1 MPEILLRFREGFAYT
16 KDNSIRRKVITMA
29 RKALILYASVT
40 GNTEKIANCFREALE
55 EMNWAVDSIKI
66 TNQTNFVENPVFF
79 DEYDLLFVGS
89 PIMAGLPS
97 TLIGKNL
104 GLTASMPPRMYS
116 DRLIMPGLKRPET
129 PDYTPYAIEFAT
141 YGGTSTGPSECLAT
155 LAIEKL
161 YLENL
166 YIQTV
171 GQFACLG
178 TELHHASVDTIADDL
193 NMSVDLA
200 SELLARF
207 KKDPNAEEFKKYPPH
222 IRGKIRQAANMGEQ
236 GPIHEPPELAKM
248 SEEEKAMVKRAGV
261 MPAEREQRPNAD
273 DKEAAKI
280 FVRNVV
286 KGYFPSEQG
295 RREYG
300 GEYISIS

>member
-1 MPEILLRFREGFAYT
+1 
-16 KDNSIRRKVITMA
+16 MA

-40 GNTEKIANCFREALE
+40 GNTEKIAHCFREALE
-55 EMNWAVDSIKI
+55 EMNWTVDSIKI
-66 TNQTNFVENPVFF
+66 TNKTNFVEEPIFF
-79 DEYDLLFVGS
+79 DQYDLLFVGS

-116 DRLIMPGLKRPET
+116 DRLIMPGLKKPET
-129 PDYTPYAIEFAT
+129 PDYTPYAIEFTT

-166 YIQTV
+166 YIQTI

-222 IRGKIRQAANMGEQ
+222 IRGKIQQAANMGEQ
-236 GPIHEPPELAKM
+236 GPIHEPPEMAKM

-261 MPAEREQRPNAD
+261 MPAQREQRPNAD
-273 DKEAAKI
+273 DKEAARI

-286 KGYFPSEQG
+286 KGYFPGTEG
-295 RREYG
+295 RRDYG

>member
-1 MPEILLRFREGFAYT
+1 
-16 KDNSIRRKVITMA
+16 MA

-40 GNTEKIANCFREALE
+40 GNTEKIAGCFQEALE
-55 EMNWAVDSIKI
+55 EMNWQVDSIKI
-66 TNQTNFVENPVFF
+66 TNQTSFVENPIFF
-79 DEYDLLFVGS
+79 DLYDLLFVGS

-116 DRLIMPGLKRPET
+116 DRLIMPGLKRPES
-129 PDYTPYAIEFAT
+129 PDYTPYAIEFCT

-166 YIQTV
+166 YIQTI

-193 NMSVDLA
+193 GISVDLA
-200 SELLARF
+200 SELLSRF
-207 KKDPNAEEFKKYPPH
+207 KKDPKAEEFKKYPPH
-222 IRGKIRQAANMGEQ
+222 ILGKIRQAANMGEQ
-236 GPIHEPPELAKM
+236 GPIHEPPEMAKM
-248 SEEEKAMVKRAGV
+248 SPEEKALVKKAGV
-261 MPAEREQRPNAD
+261 MPHEREQRPNAD

-280 FVRNVV
+280 FIRNVV
-286 KGYFPSEQG
+286 KGYFPSETG

>member
-1 MPEILLRFREGFAYT
+1 
-16 KDNSIRRKVITMA
+16 MA

-55 EMNWAVDSIKI
+55 EMNWTVDSIKI
-66 TNQTNFVENPVFF
+66 TNKTNFVEEPIFF

-129 PDYTPYAIEFAT
+129 PDYTPYAIEFTT

-166 YIQTV
+166 YIQTI

-207 KKDPNAEEFKKYPPH
+207 KKDPQAEEFKKYPPH
-222 IRGKIRQAANMGEQ
+222 IRGKIQQAANMGEQ
-236 GPIHEPPELAKM
+236 GPIHEPPEMAKM
-248 SEEEKAMVKRAGV
+248 SEEEKTMVKRAGV

-286 KGYFPSEQG
+286 KGYFPGQEG

>member
-1 MPEILLRFREGFAYT
+1 M
-16 KDNSIRRKVITMA
+16 S
-29 RKALILYASVT
+29 RKALILCASVT

-55 EMNWAVDSIKI
+55 EMEWSVDLIKL
-66 TNQTNFVENPVFF
+66 TPKTNFVEEPVFF
-79 DEYDLLFVGS
+79 DQYDLLFVGS

-97 TLIGKNL
+97 TLLGKNL

-116 DRLIMPGLKRPET
+116 DRLIMPGLKKPTEK
-129 PDYTPYAIEFAT
+129 DYTPYAVVFCT

-171 GQFACLG
+171 GKFACLG

-193 NMSVDLA
+193 NMDVDLA

-207 KKDPNAEEFKKYPPH
+207 KEDPNAEEFKKYPPH
-222 IRGKIRQAANMGEQ
+222 IKGKLRQAANMGEQ
-236 GPIHEPPELAKM
+236 GPIHEPPEMANM
-248 SEEEKAMVKRAGV
+248 SEEEKALLRGPEGV
-261 MPAEREQRPNAD
+261 GPGVHPFQREQRPNAD
-273 DKEAAKI
+273 DKEAARA
-280 FVRNVV
+280 FVRNIV
-286 KGYFPSEQG
+286 KGYFPGAEG
-295 RREYG
+295 RRDYG
-300 GEYISIS
+300 GEYINIS

>member
-1 MPEILLRFREGFAYT
+1 
-16 KDNSIRRKVITMA
+16 MA

-55 EMNWAVDSIKI
+55 EMNWTVDSIKI
-66 TNQTNFVENPVFF
+66 TNKTNFVEEPIFF
-79 DEYDLLFVGS
+79 DQYDLLFVGS

-129 PDYTPYAIEFAT
+129 PDYTPYAIEFTT

-166 YIQTV
+166 YIQTI

-193 NMSVDLA
+193 GMSVDLA

-207 KKDPNAEEFKKYPPH
+207 KKDPQAEEFKKYPPH
-222 IRGKIRQAANMGEQ
+222 IRGKIQQAANMGEQ
-236 GPIHEPPELAKM
+236 GPIHEPPEMAKM
-248 SEEEKAMVKRAGV
+248 SEEEKALVKRAGV
-261 MPAEREQRPNAD
+261 MPAEREQRPNTD

-286 KGYFPSEQG
+286 KGYFPSETG

>member
-1 MPEILLRFREGFAYT
+1 
-16 KDNSIRRKVITMA
+16 MA

-40 GNTEKIANCFREALE
+40 GNTEKIAGYFQEALE
-55 EMNWAVDSIKI
+55 EMNWQVDSIKI
-66 TNQTNFVENPVFF
+66 TNQTSFVENPIFF
-79 DEYDLLFVGS
+79 DQYDLLFVGS

-116 DRLIMPGLKRPET
+116 DRLIMPGLKRPES
-129 PDYTPYAIEFAT
+129 PDYTPYAIEFCT

-166 YIQTV
+166 YIQTI

-193 NMSVDLA
+193 GISVDLA
-200 SELLARF
+200 SELLSRF
-207 KKDPNAEEFKKYPPH
+207 KKDPKAEEFKKYPPH
-222 IRGKIRQAANMGEQ
+222 ILGKIRQAANMGEQ
-236 GPIHEPPELAKM
+236 GPIHEPPEMAKM
-248 SEEEKAMVKRAGV
+248 SPEEKALVKKAGV
-261 MPAEREQRPNAD
+261 MPHEREQRPNAD

-280 FVRNVV
+280 FIRNVV
-286 KGYFPSEQG
+286 KGYFPSETG

>member
-1 MPEILLRFREGFAYT
+1 
-16 KDNSIRRKVITMA
+16 MA

-40 GNTEKIANCFREALE
+40 GNTEKIAGCFQEALE
-55 EMNWAVDSIKI
+55 KMNWQVDSIKI
-66 TNQTNFVENPVFF
+66 TNQTSFVENPIFF
-79 DEYDLLFVGS
+79 DQYDLLFVGS

-116 DRLIMPGLKRPET
+116 DRLIMPGLKRPES
-129 PDYTPYAIEFAT
+129 PDYTPYAIEFCT

-166 YIQTV
+166 YIQTI

-193 NMSVDLA
+193 GISVDLA
-200 SELLARF
+200 SELLSRF
-207 KKDPNAEEFKKYPPH
+207 KKDPKAEEFKKYPHH
-222 IRGKIRQAANMGEQ
+222 ILGKIRQAANMGEQ
-236 GPIHEPPELAKM
+236 GPIHEPPEMAKM
-248 SEEEKAMVKRAGV
+248 SPEEKALVKKAGV
-261 MPAEREQRPNAD
+261 MPHEREQRPNAD

-280 FVRNVV
+280 FIRNVV
-286 KGYFPSEQG
+286 KGYFPSETG

>member
-1 MPEILLRFREGFAYT
+1 
-16 KDNSIRRKVITMA
+16 
-29 RKALILYASVT
+29 
-40 GNTEKIANCFREALE
+40 
-55 EMNWAVDSIKI
+55 
-66 TNQTNFVENPVFF
+66 
-79 DEYDLLFVGS
+79 
-89 PIMAGLPS
+89 MAGLPS

-129 PDYTPYAIEFAT
+129 PDYTPYAIEFTT

-166 YIQTV
+166 YIQTI

-200 SELLARF
+200 SSCWPGSRRTPRRRNSRNIRPTFAARSSR
-207 KKDPNAEEFKKYPPH
+207 PPTW
-222 IRGKIRQAANMGEQ
+222 A
-236 GPIHEPPELAKM
+236 
-248 SEEEKAMVKRAGV
+248 SRA
-261 MPAEREQRPNAD
+261 
-273 DKEAAKI
+273 
-280 FVRNVV
+280 
-286 KGYFPSEQG
+286 PSTSP
-295 RREYG
+295 RRWPK
-300 GEYISIS
+300 

>member
-1 MPEILLRFREGFAYT
+1 MLIILDLEITTERMMIMG
-16 KDNSIRRKVITMA
+16 

-40 GNTEKIANCFREALE
+40 GNTAKIAQCFDDALT
-55 EMNWAVDSIKI
+55 EMGWAVDQIKI
-66 TNQTNFVENPVFF
+66 TNKTNFVEEPVFF
-79 DEYDLLFVGS
+79 DQYDLLFVGS

-116 DRLIMPGLKRPET
+116 DRLIMPGLKRPDS
-129 PDYTPYAIEFAT
+129 PDYTPYAIEFCT

-166 YIQTV
+166 YIETI

-193 NMSVDLA
+193 NLSVDLA

-207 KKDPNAEEFKKYPPH
+207 KNNQHYACSS
-222 IRGKIRQAANMGEQ
+222 I
-236 GPIHEPPELAKM
+236 
-248 SEEEKAMVKRAGV
+248 S
-261 MPAEREQRPNAD
+261 
-273 DKEAAKI
+273 
-280 FVRNVV
+280 VV
-286 KGYFPSEQG
+286 A
-295 RREYG
+295 
-300 GEYISIS
+300 ISI

>member
-1 MPEILLRFREGFAYT
+1 
-16 KDNSIRRKVITMA
+16 MA
-29 RKALILYASVT
+29 RKALILYVSVT
-40 GNTEKIANCFREALE
+40 GNTEKIAQCFQEALE
-55 EMNWAVDSIKI
+55 EMSWTVDLVKI
-66 TNQTNFVENPVFF
+66 TNKTNFVENPIFF
-79 DEYDLLFVGS
+79 DEYDLLFLGS

-97 TLIGKNL
+97 TLVGKNL

-116 DRLIMPGLKRPET
+116 DRLIMPGLKRPES
-129 PDYTPYAIEFAT
+129 PDYTPYAVEFCT

-166 YIQTV
+166 YIQTI

-193 NMSVDLA
+193 NISVDLA

-207 KKDPNAEEFKKYPPH
+207 KKDPKAEEFKKYPPH
-222 IRGKIRQAANMGEQ
+222 ILGKIRQAANMGEQ
-236 GPIHEPPELAKM
+236 GPIHEPPEMAKM
-248 SEEEKAMVKRAGV
+248 SPEEKAMVKKAGV
-261 MPAEREQRPNAD
+261 MPHQREQRPNAD

-280 FVRNVV
+280 FVRNLV
-286 KGYFPSEQG
+286 KGYFPGEAG

>member
-1 MPEILLRFREGFAYT
+1 M
-16 KDNSIRRKVITMA
+16 DMS

-40 GNTEKIANCFREALE
+40 GNTAKIAQCFDDALT
-55 EMNWAVDSIKI
+55 EMGWSVDQIKI
-66 TNQTNFVENPVFF
+66 TNKTNFVEEPVFF
-79 DEYDLLFVGS
+79 DQYDLLFVGS

-116 DRLIMPGLKRPET
+116 DRLIMPGLKKPERD
-129 PDYTPYAIEFAT
+129 DYTPYAVEFCT

-166 YIQTV
+166 YIQTI

-193 NMSVDLA
+193 NLSVDLA

-207 KKDPNAEEFKKYPPH
+207 KKDPKAEEFKKYPPH
-222 IRGKIRQAANMGEQ
+222 ILGKIRQAANMGEQ
-236 GPIHEPPELAKM
+236 GPIHEPPEMKNM
-248 SEEEKAMVKRAGV
+248 PPEEREMLKHAG
-261 MPAEREQRPNAD
+261 MGPMQREQRPNAD

-280 FVRNVV
+280 FIRNLV
-286 KGYFPSEQG
+286 KGYFPGETG
-295 RREYG
+295 RRDYG
-300 GEYISIS
+300 GIYYSIS